1 MGFPMITDLR
11 AAEKVIRML
20 TGILNIKVDLAKLD
34 AIVKQMEE
42 KIRRAEAM
50 HKQMLDQLSKPKEEV
65 RYIG

>member
-1 MGFPMITDLR
+1 
-11 AAEKVIRML
+11 ML
-20 TGILNIKVDLAKLD
+20 TGILDIKVDLAKLD

-42 KIRRAEAM
+42 KIRRAESM